1 MPLLT
6 VAKQLAVL
14 SQEVV
19 LDVHM
24 KACLVEAS
32 SLSNVKRMQGGSH
45 GTLHCEGS
53 QHHCLS

>member
-32 SLSNVKRMQGGSH
+32 SQQCKAHARWVSWDIAL
-45 GTLHCEGS
+45 
-53 QHHCLS
+53 